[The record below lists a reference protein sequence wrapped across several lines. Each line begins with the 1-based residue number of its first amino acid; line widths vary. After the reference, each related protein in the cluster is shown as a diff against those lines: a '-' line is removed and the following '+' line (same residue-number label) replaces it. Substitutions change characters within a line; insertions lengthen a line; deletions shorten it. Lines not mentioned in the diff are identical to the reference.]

1 MNFFSDVDDDVV
13 VHTLC
18 EWAVTSMRSG
28 EHRCFVAAKLLERRQ
43 SELTFNS
50 NQNQPDNEAENP
62 ENADKN
68 SESDMYMSNMMMGPP
83 VFQTRLFHY
92 LDTSAPKLENL
103 TEFSN
108 LVLLFYE
115 LINHEVFSHDAYLC
129 TLISRGDVM
138 GPITEDSKK
147 SEDAENSFDDSKID
161 GDLTNILN
169 QIKEGNQLNDP
180 FSPTEK
186 EKEKDMNLP
195 DVSKKGRHWQ
205 FVYHFPLPQDENSTH
220 ECNQRNVLLYG
231 AGRSRDDASK
241 NVKKI
246 YKDVT
251 KLFSKKFSIGNLNK
265 NLSPIFHDFKIILEI
280 FFFFPMIFYFPIF
293 FPTLN
298 IFFLCFFF

>member
-1 MNFFSDVDDDVV
+1 MFLQFFNFVPFFKLILIFSDVDDDVV

-147 SEDAENSFDDSKID
+147 SEDAENSFD
-161 GDLTNILN
+161 
-169 QIKEGNQLNDP
+169 GN
-180 FSPTEK
+180 F
-186 EKEKDMNLP
+186 
-195 DVSKKGRHWQ
+195 
-205 FVYHFPLPQDENSTH
+205 F
-220 ECNQRNVLLYG
+220 
-231 AGRSRDDASK
+231 
-241 NVKKI
+241 
-246 YKDVT
+246 
-251 KLFSKKFSIGNLNK
+251 
-265 NLSPIFHDFKIILEI
+265 DF
-280 FFFFPMIFYFPIF
+280 
-293 FPTLN
+293 
-298 IFFLCFFF
+298 